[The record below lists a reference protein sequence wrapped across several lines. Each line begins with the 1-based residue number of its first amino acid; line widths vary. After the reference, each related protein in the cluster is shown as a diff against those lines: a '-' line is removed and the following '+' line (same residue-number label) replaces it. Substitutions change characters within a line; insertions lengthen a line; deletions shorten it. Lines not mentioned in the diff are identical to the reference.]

1 MKFDTTGNCSECQVG
16 YNKHGNVCCPSG
28 HVVFGTATSQEDC
41 VDIDILYNNCA
52 SFNTLTLKCNTCK
65 NDYYILND

>member
-28 HVVFGTATSQEDC
+28 HVVFGTATS
-41 VDIDILYNNCA
+41 
-52 SFNTLTLKCNTCK
+52 
-65 NDYYILND
+65 